1 MNRQKFMF
9 WCYKILPLVYDD
21 SLSYYEVLC
30 RIVKYVNDIIE
41 QEKQYGELIEQ
52 LSGDVN
58 QLKSD
63 VATLETEIE
72 KIKNGEYMSEY
83 IDALANWIDQNLQD
97 LVAKIVKYVFFG
109 LSSDGHFVAHIP
121 ESWNFI
127 QFDTIMDTS
136 SDYYGHLVMQW

>member
-41 QEKQYGELIEQ
+41 QEKQYADLIEQ

-63 VATLETEIE
+63 VATLQTEIE
-72 KIKNGEYMSEY
+72 KIKNGEYVSEY
-83 IDALANWIDQNLQD
+83 IDALANWIDQNLQE
-97 LVAKIVKYVFFG
+97 LVGKIVKYVFFG
-109 LSSDGHFVAHIP
+109 LSNDGHFVAHIP

-127 QFDTIMDTS
+127 QFDTIMDTA

>member
-41 QEKQYGELIEQ
+41 QEKQYADLIEQ

-63 VATLETEIE
+63 VATLQTEIE
-72 KIKNGEYMSEY
+72 KIKNGEYVSEY
-83 IDALANWIDQNLQD
+83 IDALAKWIDQNLQE
-97 LVAKIVKYVFFG
+97 LVGKIVKYVFFG

>member
-41 QEKQYGELIEQ
+41 QEKEYGELIEQ

-109 LSSDGHFVAHIP
+109 LSNDGHFVAHIP

>member
-41 QEKQYGELIEQ
+41 QEKEYGELIEQ

-63 VATLETEIE
+63 VATLEAEIE
-72 KIKNGEYMSEY
+72 KIKNGEYVSVY
-83 IDALANWIDQNLQD
+83 IDALSKWIDQNLQE
-97 LVAKIVKYVFFG
+97 LVGKIVKYVFFG
-109 LSSDGHFVAHIP
+109 LSNDGHFVAHIP

>member
-41 QEKQYGELIEQ
+41 QEKEYGELIEQ

-83 IDALANWIDQNLQD
+83 IDALANWIDQNLQE
-97 LVAKIVKYVFFG
+97 LVGKIVKYVFFG